1 MTAAALVWMLA
12 AATSSAAVTIR
23 PPDEVELEATVHRG
37 RFERLFGM
45 NGYHA
50 IAWKG
55 GSSAGDALFES
66 DASDTEVLDALERL
80 GRPGPEV
87 PIDAWERR
95 SDSRSTAPDTVA
107 SGPSVEVLVRLPGR
121 AEPLSLSK
129 ILTDSAGRGVDL
141 RFSGNRSNI
150 PKWRSGCIVCLY
162 SCPGAKVGNARY
174 TLRDYA
180 NARTRFRV
188 RDGVL
193 PPDGSR
199 VGLVLRLA
207 RESRPREPGSTHISL
222 H

>member
-1 MTAAALVWMLA
+1 MTAAALALAIA
-12 AATSSAAVTIR
+12 AASAPAGIIVR
-23 PPDEVELEATVHRG
+23 PPDEIELEATVHRG

-45 NGYHA
+45 SGYHA

-55 GSSAGDALFES
+55 GSSAGHALFES

-80 GRPGPEV
+80 RRPGPEV
-87 PIDAWERR
+87 PMDAWERR
-95 SDSRSTAPDTVA
+95 DDPRSAAPDTIA
-107 SGPSVEVLVRLPGR
+107 SGPAVEVLVRLPKR
-121 AEPLSLSK
+121 AEPVPLSE

-150 PKWRSGCIVCLY
+150 PRWRSGCIVCLY

-180 NARTRFRV
+180 NGTTRFRV

-193 PPDGSR
+193 PADGSR
-199 VGLVLRLA
+199 VGLILRLA
-207 RESRPREPGSTHISL
+207 RASKP
-222 H
+222 